1 MNIEEI
7 TNIFYKEFSG
17 INALNKLYEISKH
30 HRIQGSTGLVETAK
44 FIKNYLDE
52 LGFNVSEV
60 RFPYDGVSK
69 FFGITVNMGW
79 DVYDA
84 SLYMVKPKEK
94 LLHRFLDSPTLVV
107 AHSPSTRG
115 RFIEGSL
122 VYVNAGFSKDFE
134 KIDVSGK
141 FVLTHGRAYRAF
153 IEAAKRNALGVIVF
167 RKDSKIPEAVPYQGL
182 FLTKNEVN
190 KYMNTIALSIS
201 EKTAKELLSYLKK
214 GENVILRAYI
224 DSEFKVNE
232 GIAIVAEYEG
242 RSERHVGLVAH
253 YCHPKPSAND
263 NASGTATLME
273 AARTL
278 KAVVGSK
285 LEKPDLGF
293 KFIWVPEYTG
303 TLALFALKPEYV
315 NNIVY
320 VINLDMVGEAQ
331 DKTRST
337 FIVFRTPMSRIS
349 LLNAVVEYVTEKIVG
364 KLKTFG
370 GTGKLP
376 IIRYTFEQFS
386 PGSDHDIFN
395 IMGISS
401 VMINQ
406 WPDKFYHTDM
416 DTPDKVNPE
425 MLKIAGTIS
434 LSTLYVIASRTF
446 YDSILDI
453 TYHWVLEYYHKMMKE
468 ATEDDLVYSIRCQE
482 LKKYMLKVFAE
493 FTKIWPEGKE
503 VIKKRAERV
512 GKELTMTKARIYRR
526 IVKTPW
532 RKRII
537 RLRKRELISL
547 RELKKKVPIR
557 YYERMVRLF
566 EECKE
571 LNTLLYSAMMMLWDK
586 ELRYEELIRYL
597 TMEYGRVNED
607 RLREAFKILKKGGFL
622 EIT

>member
-1 MNIEEI
+1 MNIEEVI
-7 TNIFYKEFSG
+7 NTFYKEFSG

-115 RFIEGSL
+115 KFIEGSL

-190 KYMNTIALSIS
+190 KYMNTVALSIS

-242 RSERHVGLVAH
+242 RSKRYVGLVAH

-303 TLALFALKPEYV
+303 TLALFALKPEYA

-331 DKTRST
+331 DKTGST

-493 FTKIWPEGKE
+493 FTKIWPEGKDA
-503 VIKKRAERV
+503 IRKCAERV
-512 GKELTMTKARIYRR
+512 SKELTMTKARIYRR

-571 LNTLLYSAMMMLWDK
+571 LNTLLYSAMMLLWDK

-607 RLREAFKILKKGGFL
+607 KLREAFKILKKGGFL

>member
-60 RFPYDGVSK
+60 RFPYDGVSR

-84 SLYMVKPKEK
+84 LLYMVKPKEK

-107 AHSPSTRG
+107 AHSPSTKG
-115 RFIEGSL
+115 EFVEGKL
-122 VYVNAGFSKDFE
+122 VYVGAGFSEDF
-134 KIDVSGK
+134 KKVDVSGK
-141 FVLTHGRAYRAF
+141 FVLTYGRAYSVF

-190 KYMNTIALSIS
+190 KYKNTVALSIS

-214 GENVILRAYI
+214 REDVTLRVYI
-224 DSEFKVNE
+224 DSEFKVGE
-232 GIAIVAEYEG
+232 GAVILAEYEG
-242 RSERHVGLVAH
+242 KSEKYVGLVAH
-253 YCHPKPSAND
+253 YCHPKPGAND

-273 AARTL
+273 MARTL
-278 KAVVGSK
+278 KVVVGPK
-285 LEKPDLGF
+285 LGKPDLGF

-303 TLALFALKPEYV
+303 TLALFSLKSEYV
-315 NNIVY
+315 NNIIY
-320 VINLDMVGEAQ
+320 AINLDMVGEAQ
-331 DKTRST
+331 DKTGST

-349 LLNAVVEYVTEKIVG
+349 LLNAVVEYVAEKIVG

-376 IIRYTFEQFS
+376 VIRYTFEQFS

-416 DTPDKVNPE
+416 DTPDKVDPE

-434 LSTLYVIASRTF
+434 LSTLYVIAAKPF
-446 YDSILDI
+446 YDIILDI
-453 TYHWVLEYYHKMMKE
+453 TYHWMLEYYHKMLRE
-468 ATEDDLVYSIRCQE
+468 VAEDNLVYNIRCQE
-482 LKKYMLKVFAE
+482 LRKYMSRVFAE

-503 VIKKRAERV
+503 VIRKYVEKTNK
-512 GKELTMTKARIYRR
+512 GLTIIKTRIHRR
-526 IVKTPW
+526 PIKTPW
-532 RKRII
+532 RNKVI

-547 RELKKKVPIR
+547 RELKRKVSIR
-557 YYERMVRLF
+557 DYEKIVKLF
-566 EECKE
+566 EEYRE
-571 LNTLLYSAMMMLWDK
+571 LNTLLYSAVIMLWEG

-597 TMEYGRVNED
+597 TMEYGKINED
-607 RLREAFKILKKGGFL
+607 KLREAFKILEKGGFL

>member
-1 MNIEEI
+1 MSIEEVI
-7 TNIFYKEFSG
+7 NTFYKEFSG
-17 INALNKLYEISKH
+17 INALNKLYEVSKY
-30 HRIQGSTGLVETAK
+30 HRIQGSTGLVEAAK

-107 AHSPSTRG
+107 AHSPSTKG
-115 RFIEGSL
+115 EFVEGKL
-122 VYVNAGFSKDFE
+122 VYVGAGFSEDF
-134 KIDVSGK
+134 KKVDVSGK
-141 FVLTHGRAYRAF
+141 FVLTYGGAYRVF

-190 KYMNTIALSIS
+190 KYKNTVALSIS

-214 GENVILRAYI
+214 GEDVTLRVHI
-224 DSEFKVNE
+224 DSEFKVGE
-232 GIAIVAEYEG
+232 GAVILAEYEG
-242 RSERHVGLVAH
+242 KSEKYVGLVAH
-253 YCHPKPSAND
+253 YCHPKPGAND

-273 AARTL
+273 MARTL
-278 KAVVGSK
+278 KVVVGSK
-285 LEKPDLGF
+285 LGKPDLGF

-303 TLALFALKPEYV
+303 TLALFSLKPECV
-315 NNIVY
+315 NNIIY
-320 VINLDMVGEAQ
+320 AINLDMVGEAQ
-331 DKTRST
+331 DKTGST

-376 IIRYTFEQFS
+376 VIRYTFEQFS

-416 DTPDKVNPE
+416 DTPDKVDPE

-434 LSTLYVIASRTF
+434 LSTLYVIAAKPF

-453 TYHWVLEYYHKMMKE
+453 TYHWVLEYYHRMLRE
-468 ATEDDLVYSIRCQE
+468 AAEDNLVYNIRCQE
-482 LKKYMLKVFAE
+482 LRKYMSRIFAE

-503 VIKKRAERV
+503 VIRKYVEKTNK
-512 GKELTMTKARIYRR
+512 GLTIIKTRIYRR
-526 IVKTPW
+526 SIKTPW
-532 RKRII
+532 RNKVI

-547 RELKKKVPIR
+547 RELKRKVSIR
-557 YYERMVRLF
+557 DYEKIVKLF
-566 EECKE
+566 EEYKE
-571 LNTLLYSAMMMLWDK
+571 LNTLLYSAMMMLWEE

-597 TMEYGRVNED
+597 TMEYGKINED
-607 RLREAFKILKKGGFL
+607 KLREAFKILVKGGFL

>member
-1 MNIEEI
+1 MNIEEVI
-7 TNIFYKEFSG
+7 NTFYKEFSG

-115 RFIEGSL
+115 KFIEGSL

-190 KYMNTIALSIS
+190 KYMNTVALSIS

-242 RSERHVGLVAH
+242 RSERYVGLVAH

-303 TLALFALKPEYV
+303 TLALFALKPEYA

-331 DKTRST
+331 DKTGST

-493 FTKIWPEGKE
+493 FTKIWPEGKDA
-503 VIKKRAERV
+503 IRKCAERV
-512 GKELTMTKARIYRR
+512 SKELTMTKARIYRR

-571 LNTLLYSAMMMLWDK
+571 LNTLLYSAMMLLWDK

-607 RLREAFKILKKGGFL
+607 KLREAFKILKKGGFL

>member
-1 MNIEEI
+1 MNIEEV

-60 RFPYDGVSK
+60 RFPYDGISK

-107 AHSPSTRG
+107 AHSPSTR
-115 RFIEGSL
+115 RKFIEGSL

-141 FVLTHGRAYRAF
+141 FVLTHGRAYRVF

-232 GIAIVAEYEG
+232 GIVIVAEYEG

-285 LEKPDLGF
+285 LKKPDLGF

-331 DKTRST
+331 DKTGST

-349 LLNAVVEYVTEKIVG
+349 LLNAVAEYVTEKIVG

-453 TYHWVLEYYHKMMKE
+453 TYHWALEYYHKMMKE
-468 ATEDDLVYSIRCQE
+468 ATEDNLVYIIRGQE

-512 GKELTMTKARIYRR
+512 GKELTMTKARIYRG

-537 RLRKRELISL
+537 RFRKRELISL

-607 RLREAFKILKKGGFL
+607 KLREAFKILEKGGFL

>member
-1 MNIEEI
+1 MNIEEVI
-7 TNIFYKEFSG
+7 NTFYKEFSG

-115 RFIEGSL
+115 KFIEGSL

-190 KYMNTIALSIS
+190 KYMNTVALSIS

-232 GIAIVAEYEG
+232 GIVIVAEYEG
-242 RSERHVGLVAH
+242 RSERYVGLVAH

-303 TLALFALKPEYV
+303 TLALFALKPEYA

-331 DKTRST
+331 DKTGST

-416 DTPDKVNPE
+416 DTPDKVNSE

-453 TYHWVLEYYHKMMKE
+453 TYHWVLEHYHKMMKE

-493 FTKIWPEGKE
+493 FTKIWPEGKD
-503 VIKKRAERV
+503 VIRKCAERV
-512 GKELTMTKARIYRR
+512 SKELTMTKARIYRR

-571 LNTLLYSAMMMLWDK
+571 LNTLLYSAMMLLWDK

-607 RLREAFKILKKGGFL
+607 KLREAFKILKKGGFL